1 MSLCDFRVSL
11 TIPNGSTGKVKP
23 RKNM

>member
-11 TIPNGSTGKVKP
+11 TIPNGSTGKVKS